1 MSAVVASSVRGDR
14 ETVAPAI
21 RLKTDY
27 PEDFI
32 QAMRGDMDNIPR
44 RLNLKKENI
53 GRDLARLVLTLI
65 ELLRQLLEKQALR
78 RMEGGGL
85 SEGELNELGL
95 ALMRLEEE
103 MDGLKRHFGFKDE
116 DLNIDLG
123 PIGKLLKE

>member
-1 MSAVVASSVRGDR
+1 VLGEEMPSIKL
-14 ETVAPAI
+14 T
-21 RLKTDY
+21 TDY

-32 QAMRGDMDNIPR
+32 QALRGSTNTIPR
-44 RLNLKKENI
+44 HLNLKKEGI
-53 GRDLARLVLTLI
+53 GKDLARLVLTLI

-95 ALMRLEEE
+95 SLMRLEEE
-103 MDGLKRHFGFKDE
+103 MDGLKRHFGFKDG

>member
-1 MSAVVASSVRGDR
+1 MPSVRL
-14 ETVAPAI
+14 T
-21 RLKTDY
+21 TDY

-32 QAMRGDMDNIPR
+32 QALKGGTDTTPR
-44 RLNLKKENI
+44 RLNLQKENV
-53 GRDLARLVLTLI
+53 GKDLARLVLTLI

-78 RMEGGGL
+78 RMEGCSL
-85 SEGELNELGL
+85 TEGELNELGM

-103 MDGLKRHFGFKDE
+103 MEGLKKHFGFKDG

>member
-1 MSAVVASSVRGDR
+1 MPSIKL
-14 ETVAPAI
+14 T
-21 RLKTDY
+21 TDY

-32 QAMRGDMDNIPR
+32 QALRGNTNTIPR
-44 RLNLKKENI
+44 RLNLKKEGI
-53 GRDLARLVLTLI
+53 GKDLARLVLTLI

-85 SEGELNELGL
+85 CEEELNELGL
-95 ALMRLEEE
+95 SLMRLEEE
-103 MDGLKRHFGFKDE
+103 MDGLKRHFGFKDV

>member
-1 MSAVVASSVRGDR
+1 MP
-14 ETVAPAI
+14 TVK
-21 RLKTDY
+21 LKTDC

-32 QAMRGDMDNIPR
+32 RALKGSKDTAPR
-44 RLNLKKENI
+44 RINLKKENI
-53 GRDLARLVLTLI
+53 GKDLARLVLTLI

-85 SEGELNELGL
+85 SEEELNELGM

-103 MDGLKRHFGFKDE
+103 MNGLKRHFGFKDE

-123 PIGKLLKE
+123 PIGKLLKDT

>member
-1 MSAVVASSVRGDR
+1 MPAV
-14 ETVAPAI
+14 
-21 RLKTDY
+21 RLTTDY

-32 QAMRGDMDNIPR
+32 QALGRGTLQRAPR
-44 RLNLKKENI
+44 HLNLKKEDI
-53 GRDLARLVLTLI
+53 GKDLAKLVLTLI

-95 ALMRLEEE
+95 SLMRLEEE
-103 MDGLKRHFGFKDE
+103 MDGLKQHFGFKDG

>member
-1 MSAVVASSVRGDR
+1 M
-14 ETVAPAI
+14 PAI
-21 RLKTDY
+21 RLNTDC

-32 QAMRGDMDNIPR
+32 HALRGNTDTIPR
-44 RLNLKKENI
+44 RLNLKKESV
-53 GRDLARLVLTLI
+53 GKDLARLVLTLV

-95 ALMRLEEE
+95 TLMRLEEE
-103 MDGLKRHFGFKDE
+103 MDGLKRHFGFKDG

-123 PIGKLLKE
+123 PIGKLLRD